1 MTPQAAAQWM
11 LKKLNADNHLVQEQA
26 VWELRKLDPAL
37 TYQND
42 NGNLA
47 ISKSVLAE
55 FNKLTKGD
63 DVVWSR
69 SERLWRFRAASDVP
83 GKRMQD

>member
-1 MTPQAAAQWM
+1 MTPVEAAQWM
-11 LKKLNADNHLVQEQA
+11 FDELNKRKVLDQENA
-26 VWELRKLDPAL
+26 AWELTRKDKSL

-47 ISKSVLAE
+47 IAKPVLAE
-55 FNKLTKGD
+55 FKKLTDGN

-69 SERLWRFRAASDVP
+69 SERQWRFREKYDKL
-83 GKRMQD
+83 GRMQD

>member
-1 MTPQAAAQWM
+1 MTPQDGALWMFDELTKRKVLDQENAAWR
-11 LKKLNADNHLVQEQA
+11 LTKFDKS
-26 VWELRKLDPAL
+26 L

-47 ISKSVLAE
+47 ISKNVLAA
-55 FNKLTKGD
+55 FNKLTTGD

-69 SERLWRFRAASDVP
+69 SERQWRFRKKNDRQ
-83 GKRMQD
+83 GRMQD

>member
-1 MTPQAAAQWM
+1 MTPQEAAQWM
-11 LKKLNADNHLVQEQA
+11 LDELNKRKVLDQENAAWQ
-26 VWELRKLDPAL
+26 LTKNDKSL

-47 ISKSVLAE
+47 VAKNVLVE

-69 SERLWRFRAASDVP
+69 SERQWRFRKKYDRP
-83 GKRMQD
+83 GRMQD

>member
-1 MTPQAAAQWM
+1 MTPQEAAQWM
-11 LKKLNADNHLVQEQA
+11 VDELNKKKVLDQEHVA
-26 VWELRKLDPAL
+26 YALHKLEKSL

-47 ISKSVLAE
+47 IAKPVLAE
-55 FNKLTKGD
+55 FGKLTEAI

-69 SERLWRFRAASDVP
+69 SERQWRFRKKYDKP
-83 GKRMQD
+83 GRMQD

>member
-1 MTPQAAAQWM
+1 MTPVEAAQWM
-11 LKKLNADNHLVQEQA
+11 VDELANRRVLDQEHAAYQ
-26 VWELRKLDPAL
+26 LHRLDATL

-47 ISKSVLAE
+47 ISKDVLKE
-55 FNKLTKGD
+55 FNRLTSGG

-69 SERLWRFRAASDVP
+69 SERHWRQRRPYDKP
-83 GKRMQD
+83 GRMQD

>member
-1 MTPQAAAQWM
+1 MTPQDGAQWM
-11 LKKLNADNHLVQEQA
+11 FDELTKRKVLDQENAAWRLT
-26 VWELRKLDPAL
+26 KLDKSL

-47 ISKSVLAE
+47 ISKNVLAAL
-55 FNKLTKGD
+55 NKLTTGD

-69 SERLWRFRAASDVP
+69 SERQWRFREKYDRQ
-83 GKRMQD
+83 GRMQD

>member
-1 MTPQAAAQWM
+1 MTPQEAAKWM
-11 LKKLNADNHLVQEQA
+11 LDELTKRKVLDQENAAWQLARQD
-26 VWELRKLDPAL
+26 KSL

-47 ISKSVLAE
+47 IAKPVLAA
-55 FNKLTKGD
+55 FNKLTKGE

-69 SERLWRFRAASDVP
+69 SERQWRFRKKYDRP
-83 GKRMQD
+83 GRMQD

>member
-1 MTPQAAAQWM
+1 MTPQEAAQWM
-11 LKKLNADNHLVQEQA
+11 VDELTKRKVLDQESAAWQ
-26 VWELRKLDPAL
+26 LTRKGKSL

-42 NGNLA
+42 SGNLA
-47 ISKSVLAE
+47 ISKPVLAA

-69 SERLWRFRAASDVP
+69 SERQWRFRRKYDRP
-83 GKRMQD
+83 GRMQD

>member
-1 MTPQAAAQWM
+1 MTPVEAAHWM
-11 LKKLNADNHLVQEQA
+11 FDELAKRKVLDQENAAWQLT
-26 VWELRKLDPAL
+26 RKDKSL

-47 ISKSVLAE
+47 IGKPVLAE

-69 SERLWRFRAASDVP
+69 SERQWRFRKKYDKP
-83 GKRMQD
+83 GRMQD

>member
-1 MTPQAAAQWM
+1 MTPQDAAQWM
-11 LKKLNADNHLVQEQA
+11 VDELNKRKVLDQEQA
-26 VWELRKLDPAL
+26 AYALHKLDKTL

-47 ISKSVLAE
+47 IAKPVLAE
-55 FNKLTKGD
+55 YRKLTEAM

-69 SERLWRFRAASDVP
+69 SERQWRFRKKYDKP
-83 GKRMQD
+83 GRMQD

>member
-1 MTPQAAAQWM
+1 MLDQENAAWQ
-11 LKKLNADNHLVQEQA
+11 LTKKD
-26 VWELRKLDPAL
+26 KSL

-47 ISKSVLAE
+47 ISKGVLAE
-55 FNKLTKGD
+55 FNKLTMGD

-69 SERLWRFRAASDVP
+69 SGRHWRFREKYDKL
-83 GKRMQD
+83 GRMQD

>member
-1 MTPQAAAQWM
+1 MTPSEAAQWM
-11 LKKLNADNHLVQEQA
+11 FDELTRRKVLDQESAAWQ
-26 VWELRKLDPAL
+26 LTNKDKAL

-47 ISKSVLAE
+47 ISKGVLAE

-69 SERLWRFRAASDVP
+69 SERQWRFRKKYDKP
-83 GKRMQD
+83 GRMQD

>member
-1 MTPQAAAQWM
+1 MTPQDAAQWM
-11 LKKLNADNHLVQEQA
+11 FDELTRLKVLDQENAAWQLTNKD
-26 VWELRKLDPAL
+26 KSL

-47 ISKSVLAE
+47 ISKGVLAA
-55 FNKLTKGD
+55 FNKLTKSN

-69 SERLWRFRAASDVP
+69 SERQWRFRKKYDKL
-83 GKRMQD
+83 GRMQD

>member
-1 MTPQAAAQWM
+1 MTPQDGAQWM
-11 LKKLNADNHLVQEQA
+11 FDELTKRKVLDQENAAWRLT
-26 VWELRKLDPAL
+26 KLDKSL

-47 ISKSVLAE
+47 IGKTVLAA

-69 SERLWRFRAASDVP
+69 SERQWRFRKKYDRQ
-83 GKRMQD
+83 GRMQD

>member
-1 MTPQAAAQWM
+1 MTPLEAAQWM
-11 LKKLNADNHLVQEQA
+11 VDQLNSRQILDQEQA
-26 VWELRKLDPAL
+26 VYALYKLDKSL

-47 ISKSVLAE
+47 IAKPVLAE
-55 FNKLTKGD
+55 YRKLTETM

-69 SERLWRFRAASDVP
+69 SERQWRFRKQYDKP
-83 GKRMQD
+83 GRMQD